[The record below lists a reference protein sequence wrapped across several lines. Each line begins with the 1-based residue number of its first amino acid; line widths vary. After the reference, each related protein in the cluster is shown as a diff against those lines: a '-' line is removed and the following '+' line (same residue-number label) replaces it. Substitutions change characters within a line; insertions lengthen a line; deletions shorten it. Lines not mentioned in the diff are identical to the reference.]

1 MLADVL
7 NLDEK
12 LENRYDLFMSF
23 GLAEHFRGEERR
35 KVIKALFWIARAG
48 YALIL
53 VLKKW
58 NLGLPHGKLFG
69 NSSHA

>member
-1 MLADVL
+1 VL
-7 NLDEK
+7 NLDER

-58 NLGLPHGKLFG
+58 NLG
-69 NSSHA
+69 